1 MSTQQLG
8 KIGLVFLA
16 IYLVVSSLSGIPL
29 AMGQMWSF
37 RVPNA
42 TGAVTTIVFMLL
54 SVVLFALLPAL
65 LIISQRD
72 RLAKALFLDDR
83 DSQISVEPQT
93 LLAVGLVLM
102 GVSTLIAGLV
112 RAVAVSTM
120 AVSTTI
126 AGTATIAAGSFVA
139 AVVQIV
145 LGVAPIRGSN
155 PPPSRFRRIGASG

>member
-8 KIGLVFLA
+8 KIGIVCLA
-16 IYLVVSSLSGIPL
+16 IFLVVSSLSGIPL

-42 TGAVTTIVFMLL
+42 TAAVTTIVFMLL
-54 SVVLFALLPAL
+54 PVVLFALLPAL

-102 GVSTLIAGLV
+102 GVSTLIAGLARGV
-112 RAVAVSTM
+112 VAVSTM
-120 AVSTTI
+120 AVVSTTI
-126 AGTATIAAGSFVA
+126 AGTAPIAVGSFVA

-145 LGVAPIRGSN
+145 IGAALIRGSK
-155 PPPSRFRRIGASG
+155 PLSARLS

>member
-16 IYLVVSSLSGIPL
+16 VYLVVSSLSSIPS
-29 AMGQMWSF
+29 AMGQILSLGIASAEEAAM
-37 RVPNA
+37 A
-42 TGAVTTIVFMLL
+42 LAIMLL
-54 SVVLFALLPAL
+54 LFVLFALLPGL
-65 LIISQRD
+65 WIISRRD
-72 RLAKALFLDDR
+72 RLAKAWFLDDR
-83 DSQISVEPQT
+83 DSRISVEPQT

-126 AGTATIAAGSFVA
+126 AGTATIAVGSFVA

-145 LGVAPIRGSN
+145 LGVALIRGSK
-155 PPPSRFRRIGASG
+155 PLSARFS

>member
-16 IYLVVSSLSGIPL
+16 VYLVVSSLSSIPS
-29 AMGQMWSF
+29 AMGQILSLGIASAEEAAM
-37 RVPNA
+37 A
-42 TGAVTTIVFMLL
+42 LAIMLL
-54 SVVLFALLPAL
+54 LFVLFALLPGL
-65 LIISQRD
+65 WIISRRD
-72 RLAKALFLDDR
+72 RLAKAWFLDDR
-83 DSQISVEPQT
+83 DSRISVEPQT

-102 GVSTLIAGLV
+102 GVSTLIVGLL

-126 AGTATIAAGSFVA
+126 AGTATIAVGSFVA

-145 LGVAPIRGSN
+145 LGVALIRGSK
-155 PPPSRFRRIGASG
+155 PLSARFS

>member
-8 KIGLVFLA
+8 KIGIVCLA
-16 IYLVVSSLSGIPL
+16 IFLVVSSLSGIPL

-42 TGAVTTIVFMLL
+42 TAAVTTIVFMLL

-72 RLAKALFLDDR
+72 RLAKALFLDDL

-112 RAVAVSTM
+112 RGFVAVSTM

-126 AGTATIAAGSFVA
+126 AGTAPIAVGSFVA

-145 LGVAPIRGSN
+145 LGAALIRGSK
-155 PPPSRFRRIGASG
+155 PLSARFS

>member
-16 IYLVVSSLSGIPL
+16 VYLVVSSLSSIPS
-29 AMGQMWSF
+29 AMGQILSLGIASAEEAAM
-37 RVPNA
+37 A
-42 TGAVTTIVFMLL
+42 LAIMLL
-54 SVVLFALLPAL
+54 LFVLFALLPGL
-65 LIISQRD
+65 WIISRRD
-72 RLAKALFLDDR
+72 RLAKAWFLDDR
-83 DSQISVEPQT
+83 DSRISVEPQT

-112 RAVAVSTM
+112 RGAVAVSTM

-126 AGTATIAAGSFVA
+126 AGTATIAVGSFVA

-145 LGVAPIRGSN
+145 LGVALIRGSK
-155 PPPSRFRRIGASG
+155 PLSARFS